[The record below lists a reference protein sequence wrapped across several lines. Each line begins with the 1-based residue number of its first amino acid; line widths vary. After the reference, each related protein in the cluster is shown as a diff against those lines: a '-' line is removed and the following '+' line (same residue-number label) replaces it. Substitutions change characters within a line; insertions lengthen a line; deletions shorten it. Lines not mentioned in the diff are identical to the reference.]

1 MSFASADS
9 HRHLLRPT
17 SAQNDRSRAQAPATG
32 EDPIEVARYVES
44 LRRSR
49 WLMAAIVAIVTG
61 AVIVISLAIPKNY
74 EATANIV
81 INGASG
87 VGVGASGETVQRE
100 LATIASQATTMP
112 VLAQAA
118 KAVRGESVSN
128 LEAHV
133 TASVDQNA
141 NIIHIGVGAKSGKK
155 AAALAYAVAQAFLE
169 QHTSAQRAAT
179 TSALTTLDKEIE
191 VLRSSG
197 STSPTVAA
205 QLAALQTRA
214 GVLESARA
222 SSSQQLQLEQPPT
235 VPSSASSPRPFRN
248 AVIALF
254 ASLFLAV
261 LVALGREQL
270 TPRVSNQR
278 ELGQLLDLPVLA
290 GIPYAG
296 RRINA
301 RSARAEQE
309 TYQTLSA
316 ALQLA
321 LPPGPTPHVIL
332 ITSAGQGEGKT
343 TVAARLAR
351 LLSHAGQRTLVVS
364 GDLRVP
370 RLDEVFHVSTRR
382 GLSQLLTEAS
392 SASSAHRPGTETE
405 DQVPG
410 DEVQRLIV
418 PVDGESGESARG
430 TLDVLPAGSPDA
442 DAASLLQAGTV
453 ESIIATLRESPYAY
467 ILVDSP
473 PILGIADTQLL
484 ARFCDE
490 LLVVGRLNQLTISK
504 VIDLREALFRVRANP
519 VGLVVIGTRP
529 AESPYYAGTPYALAP
544 S

>member
-9 HRHLLRPT
+9 HRHLLRTT
-17 SAQNDRSRAQAPATG
+17 SAQNDRSRSPAPATG

-81 INGASG
+81 INGAAG

-112 VLAQAA
+112 VLTQAA
-118 KAVRGESVSN
+118 KAVPGESVSN

-141 NIIHIGVGAKSGKK
+141 NIIHISVGAKSGKR

-222 SSSQQLQLEQPPT
+222 SSSQQLQLEQRPT
-235 VPSSASSPRPFRN
+235 VPSSASSPRPLRN

-296 RRINA
+296 RRISA
-301 RSARAEQE
+301 RSAHAEQE

-321 LPPGPTPHVIL
+321 LPPGQHPHVLL

-370 RLDEVFHVSTRR
+370 RLDEVFQVSTRP
-382 GLSQLLTEAS
+382 GLSQLLA
-392 SASSAHRPGTETE
+392 GTAD
-405 DQVPG
+405 DQVPS
-410 DEVQRLIV
+410 DEVQRLIL
-418 PVDGESGESARG
+418 PVDGDSGERG
-430 TLDVLPAGSPDA
+430 RGSLDVLPAGSFNA
-442 DAASLLQAGTV
+442 DASSLMQAGTV
-453 ESIIATLRESPYAY
+453 ESIIETLRESSYTY
-467 ILVDSP
+467 ILVNSP

-490 LLVVGRLNQLTISK
+490 VLVVGRLNQLTISK
-504 VIDLREALFRVRANP
+504 VIDLREALFRIRANP
-519 VGLVVIGTRP
+519 IGLVVIGTRP
-529 AESPYYAGTPYALAP
+529 TESPYYAGTPYAVAP